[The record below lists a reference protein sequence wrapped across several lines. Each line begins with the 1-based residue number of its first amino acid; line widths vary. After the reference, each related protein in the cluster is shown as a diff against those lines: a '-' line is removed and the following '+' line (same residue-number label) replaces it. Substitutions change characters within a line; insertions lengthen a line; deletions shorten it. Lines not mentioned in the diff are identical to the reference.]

1 MADTFTPG
9 LRARRLANRAR
20 QVRANPALWIGAILL
35 VVFGYLIAA
44 PMLEIATGSAR
55 VQDGDARRAG
65 ADIGTWTAYYW
76 HRLVASPLAE
86 TLLYTPLRNTL
97 VISAVYSVIAMV
109 MGVGLAFL
117 MVKTDLPFKRAIS
130 VAILVPYIVPSWTVA
145 LAWTTLF
152 GNDRVGIGAPGV
164 VMSLTGWTTPDW
176 LAYGPVPIIAVMA
189 FNYYA
194 FSYLLTVGA
203 LSTIDRGLEE
213 SAQLHGASERTIA
226 RRITLPLILPALGS
240 AFVLTFAEGIG
251 SFGPAAILG
260 IPVRYDVLAT
270 SLYQSAAIGRFG
282 EAYVLTLL
290 LIVMAAVTIYANT
303 LLIGRRRSFTTLTGK
318 GGSARV
324 IPLGRWRMPL
334 LVLVLAFVGIA
345 AVLPI
350 VLLIWQSLQLRIG
363 DYSLS
368 NLSLAYW
375 IGEVDGLR
383 GILVDPRVQSAAWNS
398 LRLGLMVAV
407 LTALTGILVG
417 YVVVNRRGTWLAR
430 GVEQLAFVPYVIPGI
445 AFGAIYLTMF
455 AQPIGPLP
463 SLYGTLWIL
472 VLAASV
478 NRLPFASR
486 TGVSAMMQISPSLE
500 EAATLHGAGLG
511 TRMRRILLPLSKK
524 GFLAGFVLS
533 FISTIKDL
541 SLVILLVTPS
551 TNVLTA
557 LTFGYIELG
566 RRQFADAISVVIVII
581 VLGATWGV
589 QWATRTDPLQGFGD
603 TRT

>member
-1 MADTFTPG
+1 MFLDT
-9 LRARRLANRAR
+9 
-20 QVRANPALWIGAILL
+20 PALWIGTILL
-35 VVFGYLIAA
+35 IISGWLILA
-44 PMLEIATGSAR
+44 PMAEITFGSFQ
-55 VQDGDARRAG
+55 VQEGDARRTG
-65 ADIGTWTAYYW
+65 LSIGEWTAYYW
-76 HRLVASPLAE
+76 ERLFVGPLSSR
-86 TLLYTPLRNTL
+86 LLYQPLVNTL
-97 VISAVYSVIAMV
+97 YVSVIYTVIAMV

-117 MVKTDLPFKRAIS
+117 LVKTDLPFKRFIS
-130 VAILVPYIVPSWTVA
+130 VAILIPYIVPSWTVA
-145 LAWTTLF
+145 LSWTTLF
-152 GNDRVGIGAPGV
+152 GNDRVGIGAPGL
-164 VMSLTGWTTPDW
+164 VMSVTGWTTPDW
-176 LAYGPVPIIAVMA
+176 LAYGPLPIIMVMA

-213 SAQLHGASERTIA
+213 SAQLHGASDRTIA
-226 RRITLPLILPALGS
+226 RRITLPLIMPALGS

-251 SFGPAAILG
+251 AFGPAAILG

-270 SLYQSAAIGRFG
+270 SLYQSASVGRFG

-290 LIVMAAVTIYANT
+290 LIVMAAVTIYANA
-303 LLIGRRRSFTTLTGK
+303 LLIGRRKSFTTLTGK
-318 GGSARV
+318 GGAQRV
-324 IPLGRWRMPL
+324 IALGRWRLPC
-334 LVLVLAFVGIA
+334 LVLVLGFVGIA
-345 AVLPI
+345 AFLPI
-350 VLLIWQSLQLRIG
+350 GLLIWQSLQLRIG
-363 DYSLS
+363 DFSLS
-368 NLSLAYW
+368 NLTLAYW

-383 GILVDPRVQSAAWNS
+383 GILIEPRVQSAAWNS
-398 LRLGLMVAV
+398 FRLGLIVAF
-407 LTALTGILVG
+407 LTAFLGILVG

-463 SLYGTLWIL
+463 SLYGTIWIL
-472 VLAASV
+472 VLAATV

-486 TGVSAMMQISPSLE
+486 TGVSAMMQVGPQLE
-500 EAATLHGAGLG
+500 EAATLHGANLW
-511 TRMRRILLPLSKK
+511 TRLRRILLPLSKK

-566 RRQFADAISVVIVII
+566 RRQFADAISVVIIVM
-581 VLGATWGV
+581 VLGATWAV
-589 QWATRTDPLQGFGD
+589 QWLTKTDPLKGFGD
-603 TRT
+603 ART